1 MIHINSVSDIKYIF
15 VVEKGLK
22 RVIWMSSLHL
32 MIPRIAVKIAELQTN
47 GGKVNISSEHNVG
60 GKAIH

>member
-32 MIPRIAVKIAELQTN
+32 MIPRIAVKIAELQT
-47 GGKVNISSEHNVG
+47 I
-60 GKAIH
+60 KALLEVEPFTE

>member
-47 GGKVNISSEHNVG
+47 
-60 GKAIH
+60 KALLEVEPFTE